1 MPRIR
6 LNQEYRN
13 KVANRMRVHLEQENT
28 QEKEKFFQCRENF
41 KEHQD
46 NTWELAQQCVSRQYP
61 PKDVQLAHYLQ
72 DKYPNVNTVEK
83 DSCFHFGYMAK
94 KEGEAKDTS
103 RSWSAEHREQDDKYI
118 SKHFDF
124 KLNGDMDGVD
134 RQDDEEGYQPQSR
147 DFAYAYFRDELKGRE
162 GCNPDITI
170 EMDGK
175 ESNPHWTKFKD
186 ANDKY
191 LGTTSGNDNLT
202 SYADKWDKEYELDLI
217 GREYCR
223 DRQIAVSREEFKTFE
238 IWQQAKGQLIMA
250 HYLQDKYENVNTIA
264 KDSCF
269 HFGYMAKK
277 GGEQEDTS
285 RSWSREHHEQDDK
298 YISKHFD
305 FKLNGDMDGV
315 DRQDEVEGYQPQS
328 RDFAY
333 AYFRDELKGR
343 EGCNPDITIEMEG
356 KDRNP
361 HEQKYKDANDKYLGF
376 NCGSDNLTSYSAQWD
391 KDYEL
396 DLIGREYCRDRQI
409 AVSKEEFKTFEMW
422 QQKKGQLI
430 MAHYKWIKSILNQM
444 KEIKM
449 GLKGYR
455 YLDEAIELCT
465 ELGLNVQEDEVIR
478 TNSTGL
484 VIYNPKNLAE
494 RIKGMKNK
502 NFSRED
508 KIKARLLYEA
518 QSQVVN

>member
-1 MPRIR
+1 MSRIR

-13 KVANRMRVHLEQENT
+13 KIANRMRLHIEQENT
-28 QEKEKFFQCRENF
+28 QEKEKFFQSRENF
-41 KEHQD
+41 KAHQD
-46 NTWELAQQCVSRQYP
+46 ATWELAKECVSRQYP
-61 PKDVQLAHYLQ
+61 KADV
-72 DKYPNVNTVEK
+72 D
-83 DSCFHFGYMAK
+83 MA
-94 KEGEAKDTS
+94 
-103 RSWSAEHREQDDKYI
+103 Q
-118 SKHFDF
+118 
-124 KLNGDMDGVD
+124 
-134 RQDDEEGYQPQSR
+134 
-147 DFAYAYFRDELKGRE
+147 
-162 GCNPDITI
+162 
-170 EMDGK
+170 
-175 ESNPHWTKFKD
+175 
-186 ANDKY
+186 
-191 LGTTSGNDNLT
+191 
-202 SYADKWDKEYELDLI
+202 
-217 GREYCR
+217 
-223 DRQIAVSREEFKTFE
+223 
-238 IWQQAKGQLIMA
+238 
-250 HYLQDKYENVNTIA
+250 YLQDKYENVNTIA

-269 HFGYMAKK
+269 HFGYMGKPEEK
-277 GGEQEDTS
+277 DEE
-285 RSWSREHHEQDDK
+285 DK

-305 FKLNGDMDGV
+305 FKLNGDMDNI
-315 DRQDEVEGYQPQS
+315 DRQDDEENYQPQS

-376 NCGSDNLTSYSAQWD
+376 NCGRTNLTSYSAQWD

-409 AVSKEEFKTFEMW
+409 AVSREEFKTFEMW
-422 QQKKGQLI
+422 QEKKGQLI